1 LGDIKDI
8 GAIIRQI
15 CAHLSYNA
23 NSILTHN
30 RNDSSFHIL
39 SFLLKISF
47 HKDIDF
53 SARVLIICRL
63 FFKRAIKCCI
73 SDVQNYYICTLY
85 KKINAFTLYRKS
97 IDKPNCYKTSLKQ
110 WRYSRRA
117 IVTLEINM
125 FF

>member
-1 LGDIKDI
+1 MSK
-8 GAIIRQI
+8 IITF
-15 CAHLSYNA
+15 AHY
-23 NSILTHN
+23 T
-30 RNDSSFHIL
+30 
-39 SFLLKISF
+39 
-47 HKDIDF
+47 
-53 SARVLIICRL
+53 
-63 FFKRAIKCCI
+63 
-73 SDVQNYYICTLY
+73 